1 MYYLAWIISA
11 GLAVTVGCF
20 VATMLEKKKINL
32 NKNLSKLFYFLLF
45 DIKSYQQKP

>member
-20 VATMLEKKKINL
+20 VATRLEKKEDK
-32 NKNLSKLFYFLLF
+32 SK
-45 DIKSYQQKP
+45 

>member
-20 VATMLEKKKINL
+20 VATRLEKKKITQ
-32 NKNLSKLFYFLLF
+32 NKNHYLSYSIFCSLV
-45 DIKSYQQKP
+45 

>member
-20 VATMLEKKKINL
+20 VAIRLEKKEDQ
-32 NKNLSKLFYFLLF
+32 S
-45 DIKSYQQKP
+45 Q

>member
-20 VATMLEKKKINL
+20 VATRLEKRRSISIKIT
-32 NKNLSKLFYFLLF
+32 
-45 DIKSYQQKP
+45 I